1 MIYYIV
7 LPLRNCKMVL
17 FQIIKEYI
25 SQYLKKT
32 SKFISNNMQIFTS
45 MSLFYEIIDWSFA
58 YWITICI
65 GTNVNNK
72 YMYHQNLPT
81 HNFTYFHH
89 VKTGNVLDN
98 YENN

>member
-1 MIYYIV
+1 
-7 LPLRNCKMVL
+7 
-17 FQIIKEYI
+17 
-25 SQYLKKT
+25 
-32 SKFISNNMQIFTS
+32 

-72 YMYHQNLPT
+72 YMYHQNLHT
-81 HNFTYFHH
+81 HHFTYFHH